1 MQSVYQNRSGP
12 LHEDLNPLC
21 ATVFVVRYDCR
32 TGASASDNIAGQA
45 GAAVPV
51 ASGQAVALN
60 GSWKFHVGDDPQWAE
75 PAFDDSQWEQF
86 EMYR

>member
-1 MQSVYQNRSGP
+1 MKTVIRFVLLCLSSVTIAGQ
-12 LHEDLNPLC
+12 
-21 ATVFVVRYDCR
+21 
-32 TGASASDNIAGQA
+32 GASASDNIAGQA